1 MSYKNI
7 SRKNKTKKTNK
18 TVKKNALLRT
28 LDKRNK
34 KHKTQ
39 KSHSI
44 STYSQKDYES
54 NDGMLT
60 TVWGPSMWHY
70 LHTMSFNYPV
80 KPSCVEKERYRNFVL
95 SLKYVLPCGKCRK
108 NLCNNFQK
116 LPLKM
121 SHMSSRATFS
131 KYIYDLHELINTM
144 LNKKSGLTYDQ
155 IKERYEH
162 FRSRCTKPIKQ
173 VKDKRKTA
181 KVKKGENGCTEP
193 LYGEK
198 SKGVLRIVP
207 QSEKCESLEVDE
219 KCIKFRGGDV
229 IDKSV

>member
-1 MSYKNI
+1 
-7 SRKNKTKKTNK
+7 
-18 TVKKNALLRT
+18 
-28 LDKRNK
+28 
-34 KHKTQ
+34 
-39 KSHSI
+39 
-44 STYSQKDYES
+44 
-54 NDGMLT
+54 
-60 TVWGPSMWHY
+60 MWHY

-173 VKDKRKTA
+173 VKDKRKTTKA
-181 KVKKGENGCTEP
+181 ATSEKGENGCTEP

-229 IDKSV
+229 IYKSV